1 MNNSPKNV
9 NGGAR
14 TAAYRICAVA
24 SYDNISPKADHGDI
38 FIRAVTGQMG
48 ALSRILLK
56 IKSESDI
63 HPSMVMHTWILCSPF
78 NPHREYTHTWSS
90 GQSFMLRHPGSSWG
104 FDALLK
110 GTSVVVLKVENVLG
124 IHCRHLQLLQI
135 QLSDWFYGLK
145 HSEITQKEN

>member
-24 SYDNISPKADHGDI
+24 SYDNISPKADHGDL

-78 NPHREYTHTWSS
+78 NPHREHTHMEQWAVIYAAA
-90 GQSFMLRHPGSSWG
+90 PG
-104 FDALLK
+104 
-110 GTSVVVLKVENVLG
+110 EQLG
-124 IHCRHLQLLQI
+124 VRCLA
-135 QLSDWFYGLK
+135 
-145 HSEITQKEN
+145 